1 MEQRRHRLLQ
11 VMVVERFV
19 VGALLGL
26 APRITLRLF
35 GAPANLDSPIVRYA
49 ARLFGIR
56 NAMLGVLL
64 WQQREDPAQVGRLAT
79 LNAATEAV
87 DALSASVLLLRRQ
100 GLDRTATAAGLT
112 SIGVMAGFLRLRAL
126 AEGDEL
132 DRQETY
138 TSTQG

>member
-1 MEQRRHRLLQ
+1 MEQRRHRLLK

-26 APRITLRLF
+26 APRTTLRLF
-35 GAPANLDSPIVRYA
+35 GAPTTLDSPIVRYV

-56 NAMLGVLL
+56 NAMLGVVL
-64 WQQREDPAQVGRLAT
+64 WQQRDDPAQVRRLAT

-87 DALSASVLLLRRQ
+87 DALSASIPLLRRQ

-112 SIGVMAGFLRLRAL
+112 SIAVMAGFLRLRAR
-126 AEGDEL
+126 AADDEDL
-132 DRQETY
+132 LPEPS
-138 TSTQG
+138 TST

>member
-26 APRITLRLF
+26 APRTTLRLF
-35 GAPANLDSPIVRYA
+35 GAPTNLDSPMVRYV

-64 WQQREDPAQVGRLAT
+64 WQQREDPTQVRRLAT

-87 DALSASVLLLRRQ
+87 DALSAAVPVLRRQ
-100 GLDRTATAAGLT
+100 GLDRTAAAAGLT

-126 AEGDEL
+126 AAADEREL
-132 DRQETY
+132 PIT
-138 TSTQG
+138 

>member
-26 APRITLRLF
+26 APRTTLRLF
-35 GAPANLDSPIVRYA
+35 GAPKNLDSPIVRYV

-56 NAMLGVLL
+56 NAMLGVVL
-64 WQQREDPAQVGRLAT
+64 WQQREDPDQVRRLAT

-87 DALSASVLLLRRQ
+87 DALSAAIPVLRRQ
-100 GLDRTATAAGLT
+100 GLDRTAAAAGVT
-112 SIGVMAGFLRLRAL
+112 SLGVMAGFLRLRAL
-126 AEGDEL
+126 AADDAREL
-132 DRQETY
+132 PPA
-138 TSTQG
+138 